1 MSAANSHSSAGFLS
15 GRGRRTSRTEA
26 RPVEGN
32 EGAAK
37 LPRPRAAADAHF
49 AALPLVRSPATRSAR
64 LPSLRS
70 AHFAPRRAS
79 PLARHF
85 RPAGGLGRSPITP
98 KSRSS
103 NLASTFQGHERERG
117 TFAALLCFFSRRM
130 VNDGSDFV
138 AKKFFLF
145 PLALEEKKLYHST
158 RSRGSCDRLTAP
170 TVSKIQKDQDM
181 ATTKKAVKKAP
192 AKKAPAKKA
201 PAKKV
206 CKKCCAKK
214 APAKKAPAKKAPAKK
229 AVKKAKK

>member
-1 MSAANSHSSAGFLS
+1 
-15 GRGRRTSRTEA
+15 
-26 RPVEGN
+26 
-32 EGAAK
+32 
-37 LPRPRAAADAHF
+37 
-49 AALPLVRSPATRSAR
+49 
-64 LPSLRS
+64 
-70 AHFAPRRAS
+70 
-79 PLARHF
+79 
-85 RPAGGLGRSPITP
+85 
-98 KSRSS
+98 
-103 NLASTFQGHERERG
+103 
-117 TFAALLCFFSRRM
+117 M

-201 PAKKV
+201 PAKK
-206 CKKCCAKK
+206 
-214 APAKKAPAKKAPAKK
+214 